1 MAYTPVSR
9 VRLLVALLGFVGPAT
24 SIAQNTTEQDHEA
37 RIQQLEKQIEELRK
51 QLRSAAPAAPA
62 APAAAAA
69 AAPPPPPIQ
78 QSTITPAANPGTRFS
93 YGGFIKLDAMLTD
106 TNSGEIADG
115 TVGRLFYVPTTI
127 PIGGPNEGTDLD
139 MHAQFTRFWF
149 GTDTALSSGDKL
161 KSYIELD
168 LFGGGSNAFLGN
180 ETSTNTFGVTVRH
193 AYVTWNDWLAGQTW
207 SNFQDVVALPD
218 AVDFIGPTEGTIFVR
233 QAQVRYTHGPWSFS
247 AENPETTVA
256 TFLGSGP
263 RINSDDNNVPDLT
276 GRWITKGAW
285 GHFTVAALVRQFK
298 LEDRA
303 TGIND
308 SSTGASL
315 SISGKWNLGAND
327 DLRYMVSGGSGMG
340 RYLGLA
346 ISSDTVLTASRSLD
360 TIDAFG
366 GFIAW
371 RHVFNPKWRGNVFYS
386 VARFDNDTSLTG
398 LAVTERVESVH
409 LNIICSPLPK
419 LDVGA
424 ELSWAQRTL
433 ESGADGELRRLH
445 MHVKYNF

>member
-1 MAYTPVSR
+1 M
-9 VRLLVALLGFVGPAT
+9 
-24 SIAQNTTEQDHEA
+24 AQNAAEQDHEA
-37 RIQQLEKQIEELRK
+37 RIQQLEKQIEELRR
-51 QLRSAAPAAPA
+51 QLQNAAPAAPA
-62 APAAAAA
+62 APTAAATAT
-69 AAPPPPPIQ
+69 PPPPPIQ
-78 QSTITPAANPGTRFS
+78 NTTITPAANPGTRFS

-106 TNSGEIADG
+106 TNSGEIGDG
-115 TVGRLFYVPTTI
+115 TVGRLFYVPSAI
-127 PIGGPNEGTDLD
+127 PVGGANEGTDLD
-139 MHAQFTRFWF
+139 MHAQLTRFWF
-149 GTDTALSSGDKL
+149 GTDTALQSGAKL

-168 LFGGGSNAFLGN
+168 FFGGGSNAFLGN

-233 QAQVRYTHGPWSFS
+233 QAQVRYTHGTWSFS

-256 TFLGSGP
+256 TFLASGP
-263 RINSDDNNVPDLT
+263 RINSDDNSVPDLT
-276 GRWITKGAW
+276 GRWITKGTW

-298 LEDRA
+298 FQDRA
-303 TGIND
+303 TGIDD
-308 SSTGASL
+308 SSTGAAL
-315 SISGKWNLGAND
+315 SVSGKWNLGAHD
-327 DLRYMVSGGSGMG
+327 DLRYMASGGSGIG

-360 TIDAFG
+360 AIDGWG

-371 RHVFNPKWRGNVFYS
+371 RHVFNPKWRGNVYYS
-386 VARFDNDTSLTG
+386 AARFDNDTSLTG
-398 LAVTERVESVH
+398 LAVTRRVESVH
-409 LNIICSPLPK
+409 LNLICSPLPK

-433 ESGADGELRRLH
+433 ESGVDGELRRLH